1 MIGVD
6 ENTANIDAEGIEHH
20 IHPETLEK
28 LERFVKIVKSSTGF
42 SVMRDPK
49 IHTDRNFSP
58 VG

>member
-28 LERFVKIVKSSTGF
+28 LERFVKIVKSSMEF

-49 IHTDRNFSP
+49 IHTDRNSST
-58 VG
+58 